1 MISLKYIY
9 SPHLRRSYI
18 TFSVHSICFTIHV
31 ILMLQ
36 KVEEQIEKK
45 GEIRRKIER
54 QNMNGKKREK
64 DTTENR

>member
-1 MISLKYIY
+1 
-9 SPHLRRSYI
+9 
-18 TFSVHSICFTIHV
+18 
-31 ILMLQ
+31 MLQ